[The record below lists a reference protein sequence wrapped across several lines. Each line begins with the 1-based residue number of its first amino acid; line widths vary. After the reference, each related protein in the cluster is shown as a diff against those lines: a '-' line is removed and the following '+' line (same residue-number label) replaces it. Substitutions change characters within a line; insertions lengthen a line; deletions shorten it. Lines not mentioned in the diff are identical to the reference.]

1 MEALTRAAVTEICE
15 LVDGGYAL
23 LQMEI
28 SRKQRENEDLRKKLH
43 LIESIVVRGG
53 GGGGKAAE
61 PEELAPDSDGE
72 GEQPEDARDAA
83 ADAGGAGEAEVT
95 VVLREEVNTESGEHP
110 QPGGLARVLI
120 DNQYVIGLSGTTDLL
135 KLMLAGERWLI
146 NILAISHRI

>member
-1 MEALTRAAVTEICE
+1 MSVLSSKALQERLSAIMEALTRAAVAEICE

-72 GEQPEDARDAA
+72 AEQPEQRQRADDARDAA
-83 ADAGGAGEAEVT
+83 AEAGGGGEAEVT
-95 VVLREEVNTESGEHP
+95 VVLREEVNTEPASSERT
-110 QPGGLARVLI
+110 PGARRASKAS
-120 DNQYVIGLSGTTDLL
+120 D
-135 KLMLAGERWLI
+135 R
-146 NILAISHRI
+146 

>member
-1 MEALTRAAVTEICE
+1 MEALTRAAVAEICE

-53 GGGGKAAE
+53 GGGKAAE

-72 GEQPEDARDAA
+72 GEQPEQRQRAEDARDAA

-95 VVLREEVNTESGEHP
+95 VVLREEVNTKPAPSERI
-110 QPGGLARVLI
+110 PGARRASKAS
-120 DNQYVIGLSGTTDLL
+120 D
-135 KLMLAGERWLI
+135 R
-146 NILAISHRI
+146 

>member
-1 MEALTRAAVTEICE
+1 MSVLSSRALQERLSAIMEALTRAAVAEICE

-53 GGGGKAAE
+53 GGQAAE
-61 PEELAPDSDGE
+61 PEELAPESDGE
-72 GEQPEDARDAA
+72 GEKEDARDAA

-95 VVLREEVNTESGEHP
+95 VVLREEVNTEPAPS
-110 QPGGLARVLI
+110 
-120 DNQYVIGLSGTTDLL
+120 
-135 KLMLAGERWLI
+135 ER
-146 NILAISHRI
+146 ASKASDR